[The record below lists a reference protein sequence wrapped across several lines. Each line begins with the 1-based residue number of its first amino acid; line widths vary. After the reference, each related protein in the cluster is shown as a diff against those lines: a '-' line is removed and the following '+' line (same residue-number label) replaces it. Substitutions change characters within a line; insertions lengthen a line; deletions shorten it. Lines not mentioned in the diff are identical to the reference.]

1 MLFITGDTHGRND
14 ILKLRQNNTLSS
26 LNKEDYLIIAGD
38 FGGVWDGNW
47 QDRIVQNFYD
57 EQPYT
62 TLFVDGNHENFDL
75 LNQYPVENWNGGKV
89 HHITDKIIHLIRGQI
104 FTISD
109 KTIFTFGGG
118 LSIDKINRTS
128 GISWWPQEEPSENEC
143 REAMDNLESHNFLVD
158 YVITHAGPESIVRNE
173 INSAHK
179 LLRLD
184 CQTEKFLDKVLES
197 TKYKHWFCGHYH
209 FDMEIPNRKLTV
221 LYQKVFNM
229 IDCTEIE

>member
-1 MLFITGDTHGRND
+1 MLCITGDTHGRND
-14 ILKLRQNNTLSS
+14 ILKLRHNNTLSS

-47 QDRIVQNFYD
+47 QDRIVHNFYN

-62 TLFVDGNHENFDL
+62 TLFIDGNHENFDL
-75 LNQYPVENWNGGKV
+75 LNQYPVENWNGRKV
-89 HHITDKIIHLIRGQI
+89 HHITDKIIHLMRGQVFSI
-104 FTISD
+104 AD

-118 LSIDKINRTS
+118 LSIDRIYRTS
-128 GISWWPQEEPSENEC
+128 GLTWWPQEEPSESEC
-143 REAMDNLESHNFLVD
+143 RDAMDNLETHNFRID
-158 YVITHAGPESIVRNE
+158 YIITHAGPESIVRNE
-173 INSAHK
+173 IHSAHN

-184 CQTEKFLDKVLES
+184 CQAEKFLDKVLES

-209 FDMEIPNRKLTV
+209 FDMEIPERELTV
-221 LYQKVFNM
+221 LYQKVLNM

>member
-118 LSIDKINRTS
+118 LSIDKIYRTS

-197 TKYKHWFCGHYH
+197 TNYKHWFCGHYH

-221 LYQKVFNM
+221 LYQKVFDM